1 MANRDGEN
9 NRDFSYDYHQQR
21 RRQRQHDHIW
31 QGDRGENAI
40 TEIYFSLYDINYGS
54 RGKRGVDQVMNLIR
68 KTERIISQ
76 CKYPSRMTQSGA
88 HIAITSRIPAGVSEL
103 ERFNF
108 KEDTL
113 QRIKAVIAEED
124 SKSYDLL

>member
-1 MANRDGEN
+1 MANQDGSN
-9 NRDFSYDYHQQR
+9 DRDFSYDYQRQQ

-31 QGDRGENAI
+31 QGDIGGNAI

-68 KTERIISQ
+68 KTERIVSQ
-76 CKYPSRMTQSGA
+76 CRYPSRVNQTGA

-108 KEDTL
+108 KEETL

-124 SKSYDLL
+124 SKSYD